1 MFRKVLPGSAF
12 GILTTIAYRICV
24 GKQKIFATNGNDQ
37 SDAESINSPAFRRKN
52 GKFTRE
58 KILKM

>member
-24 GKQKIFATNGNDQ
+24 SKQNIFATNGNDQ
-37 SDAESINSPAFRRKN
+37 SDDESINSPTVIKTI
-52 GKFTRE
+52 K
-58 KILKM
+58 